1 MKTIAE
7 KRAAFKRLHQS
18 GCFILPN
25 PWDIGSAR
33 LFEHLG
39 FDALASTSTGF
50 AWTQG
55 KSDYAV
61 ERMAILR
68 HLGAL
73 ANATNLPVN
82 ADFEFGFGDTAEA
95 VGESVSMAI
104 VSGVAGLSIED
115 RVIGNLDHLYQT
127 DQAAERIR
135 AARAAIDASG
145 EQVVLVGRT
154 EGLLIGGDTKT
165 AIEKLVA
172 LADAGAD
179 CLYAPGISKAEDI
192 KTLVRAVAPKPVN
205 VLAIDPHTS
214 LTALANLGVRRISVG
229 GGLALIGWGAVK
241 TAAESIKAGDFTSLG
256 DGIDGNALNAIFA
269 ASK

>member
-1 MKTIAE
+1 MRTIAE
-7 KRAAFKRLHQS
+7 KRAVFERLHQS
-18 GCFILPN
+18 GCFVLPN

-39 FDALASTSTGF
+39 FEALASTSTGF

-55 KSDYAV
+55 KADYAV

-82 ADFEFGFGDTAEA
+82 ADFESGFGESPEA
-95 VGESVSMAI
+95 VTESVSMAI

-115 RVIGNLDHLYQT
+115 RTVGDLDHLYPT
-127 DQAAERIR
+127 DQAVERIR
-135 AARAAIDASG
+135 AARAAIDTSG

-154 EGLLIGGDTKT
+154 EGLLVGGDAKT
-165 AIEKLVA
+165 AIDKLVA

-179 CLYAPGISKAEDI
+179 CLYAPGISEGEDI
-192 KTLVRAVAPKPVN
+192 KSLVHAVAPKSVN
-205 VLAIDPHTS
+205 VLAINPYMS
-214 LTALANLGVRRISVG
+214 LKALAGLGVRRISVG
-229 GGLALIGWGAVK
+229 GRLALIGWGAVR
-241 TAAESIKAGDFTSLG
+241 TAAERIKAGDFTSLS
-256 DGIDGNALNAIFA
+256 DGMDGNALNAIFA
-269 ASK
+269 ASR